1 MSSHG
6 RCRWDNFYLS
16 LNNSRLTC
24 KDSFDIYWPPKMCIF
39 LQTEDRTLSK
49 VNSLVLRKLAFLWQH
64 IDKLPQKIP
73 KWRRREGLPYGGR
86 QRRPLQ
92 KAAPRQVWE
101 DTIRVWRIWHFLGWD
116 FVQPGGIQRGTPH
129 NRLYLFMNTLGMT
142 LDRSSNIYHKS
153 MYSKLGTGE
162 WPGKLSQLFLE
173 ASGDEARICLSIYG
187 FLASLRRPGIHTPL
201 SSLSP
206 SSWKLR

>member
-1 MSSHG
+1 MHLPSNRRQNLEQSE
-6 RCRWDNFYLS
+6 F
-16 LNNSRLTC
+16 SRPQEACFPMTAHRQ
-24 KDSFDIYWPPKMCIF
+24 IA
-39 LQTEDRTLSK
+39 TENTQVK
-49 VNSLVLRKLAFLWQH
+49 EK
-64 IDKLPQKIP
+64 
-73 KWRRREGLPYGGR
+73 RRFAYGGR

-116 FVQPGGIQRGTPH
+116 FVQPGGTQRGTPH

-153 MYSKLGTGE
+153 MYSKLDTGE

-173 ASGDEARICLSIYG
+173 ASGDEARICLSIYE
-187 FLASLRRPGIHTPL
+187 FLASLRRPGIHTPI
-201 SSLSP
+201 
-206 SSWKLR
+206 KLFES